1 MNVEYL
7 EVILRKLKDYYPL
20 GPYHK
25 IFWMLLLQNGYKF
38 VKRIVGKSFAN
49 VEYLEVILR
58 ELKGPP
64 GPYVLNMF
72 AVTSK

>member
-1 MNVEYL
+1 
-7 EVILRKLKDYYPL
+7 
-20 GPYHK
+20 
-25 IFWMLLLQNGYKF
+25 MLLLQNGNKF